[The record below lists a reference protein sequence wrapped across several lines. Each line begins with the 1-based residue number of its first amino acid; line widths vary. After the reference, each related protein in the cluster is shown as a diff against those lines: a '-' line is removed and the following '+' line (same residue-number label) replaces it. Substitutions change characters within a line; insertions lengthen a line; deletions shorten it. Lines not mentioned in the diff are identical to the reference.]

1 MPIVSYCQTNAS
13 GVRRALC
20 VMRRP
25 STIGN
30 NLFKHLLLY
39 NHWATVLKFH
49 MEGEL
54 TPGSHNCKIGSGPE
68 IIKLFS

>member
-1 MPIVSYCQTNAS
+1 MGHCHNNAS
-13 GVRRALC
+13 GVRRALFI
-20 VMRRP
+20 VRRP
-25 STIGN
+25 STIEN

-39 NHWATVLKFH
+39 ILYHHWATVLKFH

-68 IIKLFS
+68 IIILFS